1 MTIYRERLLPGPWT
15 FIVTALVIP
24 ASLLVF
30 LPINAFVGVVSAIV
44 LYSAL
49 VVALV
54 VLSPVIEVT
63 DTALV
68 AGRARVPLELVGSA
82 AAFTGEEARQQRGPV
97 LDARAWLVIRGWVDP
112 VVKVEILDDRD
123 PAPYWL
129 VSTRQ
134 PAAMVSAVAKAQTL
148 R

>member
-24 ASLLVF
+24 AALLVF
-30 LPINAFVGVVSAIV
+30 LPINPAVGVVAAAV
-44 LYSAL
+44 MYAAC

-54 VLSPVIEVT
+54 VTSPVIEVT
-63 DTALV
+63 DEAVV
-68 AGRARVPLELVGSA
+68 AGRARVPLKNVGAIS
-82 AAFTGEEARQQRGPV
+82 TYLREEARQQRGPV
-97 LDARAWLVIRGWVDP
+97 LDSRAWLVIRGWVDP

-129 VSTRQ
+129 LSSRQ
-134 PAAMVSAVAKAQTL
+134 PTALASAVEKAKAL